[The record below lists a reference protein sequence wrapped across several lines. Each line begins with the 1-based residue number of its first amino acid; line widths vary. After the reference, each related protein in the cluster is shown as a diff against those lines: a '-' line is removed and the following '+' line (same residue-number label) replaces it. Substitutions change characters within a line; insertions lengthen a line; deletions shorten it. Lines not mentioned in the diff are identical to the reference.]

1 MGSRTAS
8 KPTIQ
13 VKEAYSNQKND
24 FSVDRSSCSV
34 NREKFVSSFLEK
46 AGQQFGHNNTD
57 ESMMMGLSKELI
69 QVKVEKKH
77 ENYESPYEEELKKQ
91 IGEGIQERKRLYR
104 QPLPN
109 MKKVYI
115 KNMLKQFQE
124 QIKLDEDLR
133 NGKLWLSE
141 QFDDEK
147 WIKVQ
152 KQL

>member
-1 MGSRTAS
+1 
-8 KPTIQ
+8 
-13 VKEAYSNQKND
+13 
-24 FSVDRSSCSV
+24 
-34 NREKFVSSFLEK
+34 
-46 AGQQFGHNNTD
+46 
-57 ESMMMGLSKELI
+57 
-69 QVKVEKKH
+69 
-77 ENYESPYEEELKKQ
+77 
-91 IGEGIQERKRLYR
+91 
-104 QPLPN
+104 

-152 KQL
+152 K